1 MLKPAVGQP
10 AFHLHRFCYFRHAG
24 IARFDFMTLSAA
36 RIYRACRPL
45 HGAGF
50 RGRSRQRV
58 AEKNAA
64 FEILPGLQMR
74 PQDSQFSRSELL
86 ALLRIRNALAACHV
100 GILLRQT
107 VEKR

>member
-24 IARFDFMTLSAA
+24 IARFDFMAVSAA
-36 RIYRACRPL
+36 RIYRARGPL
-45 HGAGF
+45 CGTGF
-50 RGRSRQRV
+50 RHRPHKRV

-64 FEILPGLQMR
+64 FKIFSWLQMR

-86 ALLRIRNALAACHV
+86 ALLRIRNALAACQV